1 MRRKDREMDGEF
13 AKQVI
18 DKAAFATLATVNED
32 GTPYCVP
39 LCPVRDGDYIYFH
52 CALEGKKISNMRARP
67 KVCLSFVGA
76 AAAPEGTF
84 TMSYES
90 AVASGVAEEAL
101 DADEKICALERICK
115 RYTPGNMAAFDKAI
129 ARSLSVTGVWK
140 VRIDEIS
147 GKKNG

>member
-1 MRRKDREMDGEF
+1 MRRKDREMDDDF
-13 AKQVI
+13 ARQVI
-18 DKAAFATLATVNED
+18 DKAAFATLATINED

-39 LCPVRDGDYIYFH
+39 LSPARDGDCIYFH

-67 KVCLSFVGA
+67 NVCLSFVSA
-76 AAAPEGTF
+76 VTAPEGTF
-84 TMSYES
+84 TLHYES
-90 AVASGVAEEAL
+90 AIASGVAKEVL
-101 DADEKICALERICK
+101 DAKEKIHALELICK

-129 ARSLSVTGVWK
+129 ARSLSITGVWQ